1 MATDESLTP
10 EQQLLKLI
18 ENPKEASVRV
28 ENVKREGKKLVSL
41 PALKGRLDFWKGV
54 SAKKIFSLKSFS
66 QSPRGMEQVNV
77 VLKFLIF
84 IMVIYAAFVV
94 FTTVQGIK
102 KASNLILSPDKAAA
116 TEGLEPV
123 TVLQS
128 VAYYLEKVKGRNV
141 FTAVVPEKPKEPE
154 APATEVEEENPFKN
168 CNLVGIAWSDDPEA
182 MVEDKGLGRTFFV
195 RRGQL
200 LANGLRVV
208 TIFRDKVILSFK
220 GKEYEL
226 R

>member
-18 ENPKEASVRV
+18 ENPNQASAPV
-28 ENVKREGKKLVSL
+28 ESVKREGKKLVSL
-41 PALKGRLDFWKGV
+41 PALQGRLDFWKGV
-54 SAKKIFSLKSFS
+54 SVKRWFSLKQFS
-66 QSPRGMEQVNV
+66 QSPKGMERVNG

-84 IMVIYAAFVV
+84 VMVIYSGYTLFGMV
-94 FTTVQGIK
+94 TGIK
-102 KASNLILSPDKAAA
+102 KASNLILPSDKAAVDV
-116 TEGLEPV
+116 LEPAMA
-123 TVLQS
+123 LQS
-128 VAYYLEKVKGRNV
+128 VSYYLEKTKGRNI
-141 FTAVVPEKPKEPE
+141 FTPVVPEKPQTEEK
-154 APATEVEEENPFKN
+154 PAVEVEEENPFRN

-208 TIFRDKVILSFK
+208 TIFKDKVILSYK

>member
-1 MATDESLTP
+1 MASDESLTP

-18 ENPKEASVRV
+18 ENPKQASVRV
-28 ENVKREGKKLVSL
+28 ESVKREGKKWFSF
-41 PALKGRLDFWKGV
+41 PALKGRLDFWKGASV
-54 SAKKIFSLKSFS
+54 KRWFSLKQFS
-66 QSPRGMEQVNV
+66 QSPHGMERVNG

-84 IMVIYAAFVV
+84 VMVIYSGYTIFGMV
-94 FTTVQGIK
+94 TGIK
-102 KASNLILSPDKAAA
+102 KASNLILPSDKAAVDIPEPAA
-116 TEGLEPV
+116 T
-123 TVLQS
+123 LQS
-128 VAYYLEKVKGRNV
+128 VSYYLEKTKGRNI
-141 FTAVVPEKPKEPE
+141 FTPVVPEKPQVAEK
-154 APATEVEEENPFKN
+154 PAVEVEEENPFKN

-208 TIFRDKVILSFK
+208 TIFKDKVILSYK

>member
-1 MATDESLTP
+1 MAADESLTP

-18 ENPKEASVRV
+18 ENPTQASVRV
-28 ENVKREGKKLVSL
+28 ESVKREGEKLISL
-41 PALKGRLDFWKGV
+41 PALKGRVDFWKAA
-54 SAKKIFSLKSFS
+54 SMKRWFSLKQFS
-66 QSPRGMEQVNV
+66 QSPHAMKRING

-84 IMVIYAAFVV
+84 VMVIYSGYTLYGMV
-94 FTTVQGIK
+94 TGIK
-102 KASNLILSPDKAAA
+102 KASNLILPSQKTAVEVPE
-116 TEGLEPV
+116 TV
-123 TVLQS
+123 TALQS
-128 VAYYLEKVKGRNV
+128 VSYYLGKTKGRNI
-141 FTAVVPEKPKEPE
+141 FTPVVPEKPQEETK
-154 APATEVEEENPFKN
+154 PAEGVEEENPFKT
-168 CNLVGIAWSDDPEA
+168 CNLVGIAWSDNPEA

-208 TIFRDKVILSFK
+208 TIFKDKVILSYK